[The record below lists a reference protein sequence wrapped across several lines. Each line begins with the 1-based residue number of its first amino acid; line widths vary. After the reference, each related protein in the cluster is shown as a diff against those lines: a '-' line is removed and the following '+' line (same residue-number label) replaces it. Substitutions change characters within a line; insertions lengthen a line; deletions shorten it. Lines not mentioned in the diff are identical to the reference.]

1 MMRVCFGYWLK
12 IAIKKILLVVLLF
25 QQDNPSNL
33 SSKYGAIYLS
43 SLSGAVN
50 LLMSFYNLIC
60 LFFFL
65 YILNYQ
71 L

>member
-12 IAIKKILLVVLLF
+12 SAIKKILLVVLLF

-50 LLMSFYNLIC
+50 
-60 LFFFL
+60 
-65 YILNYQ
+65 
-71 L
+71 